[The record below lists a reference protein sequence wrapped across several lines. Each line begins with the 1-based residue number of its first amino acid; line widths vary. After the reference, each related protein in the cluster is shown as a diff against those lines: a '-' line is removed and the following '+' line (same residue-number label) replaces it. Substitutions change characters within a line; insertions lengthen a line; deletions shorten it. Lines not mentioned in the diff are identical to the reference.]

1 MARWLRSA
9 DEDSMNED
17 ETLDDLADGTPADP
31 ELVSVVV
38 EDDDAPD
45 RCTIYHPESSGID
58 RMSRWITTETDLLV
72 DLERVR

>member
-1 MARWLRSA
+1 MDGDDRF
-9 DEDSMNED
+9 DDSR
-17 ETLDDLADGTPADP
+17 DDAQAEP
-31 ELVSVVV
+31 ELVSTVV

-72 DLERVR
+72 DLDTVR